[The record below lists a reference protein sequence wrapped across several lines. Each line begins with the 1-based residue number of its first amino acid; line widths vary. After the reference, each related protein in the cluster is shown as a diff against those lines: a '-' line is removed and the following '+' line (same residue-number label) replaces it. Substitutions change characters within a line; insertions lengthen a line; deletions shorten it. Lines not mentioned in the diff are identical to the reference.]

1 MFKKTFGGQNPEKLR
16 QTLIAATDEKYN
28 DLLKDLN
35 IELTDLKDQTNTNT
49 GVSRTRLKNLVSAVE
64 DI

>member
-1 MFKKTFGGQNPEKLR
+1 MFKKKFGGQNPEKLR
-16 QTLIAATDEKYN
+16 QTLIEATDEKCN

-35 IELTDLKDQTNTNT
+35 IELTVLKDQTNTNT